1 MKKIFA
7 LLLLAC
13 MVFTLCACDDKAAA
27 GNTDTQAPTEPATEP
42 KTTEPDVTVPA
53 TAPVAT
59 EPVATEP
66 IQAGPTYVIKV
77 VDEGGNPVEGMFVQ
91 LCGEMCIPKM
101 TDANGEAIYADQ
113 ELRDDYKASV
123 TVYKEGYEAAS
134 DQVDY
139 YFEGG
144 FEVTIVVKAVA

>member
-7 LLLLAC
+7 LLLLVC

-42 KTTEPDVTVPA
+42 K
-53 TAPVAT
+53 AT
-59 EPVATEP
+59 EPAATEPAVTEPAVTEP
-66 IQAGPTYVIKV
+66 IQLGPTYVIKV
-77 VDEGGNPVEGMFVQ
+77 VDEGGNPVEGIFVQ

-101 TDANGEAIYADQ
+101 TDANGEAIYENQ
-113 ELRDDYKASV
+113 EMRDDYKASV

-139 YFEGG
+139 YFDGG